1 MPKKSDFE
9 HPKRKK
15 KKLKK
20 NAENLKNTESKEI
33 MERERFAF

>member
-1 MPKKSDFE
+1 MSKKSDFE

-15 KKLKK
+15 KKKK
-20 NAENLKNTESKEI
+20 NEEKLKNTESKEI